1 VDDIRPPVLWRRPK
15 TKIYDYNQRFGN
27 SYYAPMID
35 YVDCKQRQGIFFER
49 PTERIHLPDP
59 AELVMEKPE
68 FGLDESAGYGSLD
81 RFLVQAYSQQAKESN
96 SATAKTKLKMLN
108 TVTARKALPHTVL
121 DNQQTFFSSLRLLKG
136 EVPGRKQ
143 RNFYT
148 TELGVLKN
156 SKDFAR
162 RVQSDHLD
170 EVMCGIY
177 NPGAHGMGGP
187 LADEPFYDPERVKN
201 YTGAIRFKDPERVI
215 ADIL

>member
-35 YVDCKQRQGIFFER
+35 YVDSKQRQGIFFER

-96 SATAKTKLKMLN
+96 SATVHTSTLMLRGSKENTVLHTKLTATMLRDHY
-108 TVTARKALPHTVL
+108 VKELHAIKARGSP
-121 DNQQTFFSSLRLLKG
+121 FPSL
-136 EVPGRKQ
+136 
-143 RNFYT
+143 
-148 TELGVLKN
+148 
-156 SKDFAR
+156 
-162 RVQSDHLD
+162 
-170 EVMCGIY
+170 
-177 NPGAHGMGGP
+177 
-187 LADEPFYDPERVKN
+187 
-201 YTGAIRFKDPERVI
+201 
-215 ADIL
+215 